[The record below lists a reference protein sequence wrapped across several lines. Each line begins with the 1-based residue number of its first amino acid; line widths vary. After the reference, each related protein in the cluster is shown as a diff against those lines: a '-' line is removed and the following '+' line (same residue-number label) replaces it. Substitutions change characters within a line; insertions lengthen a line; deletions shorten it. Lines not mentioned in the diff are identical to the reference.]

1 MPTDAVTAQLG
12 IPKPDPANDVDYDF
26 TRIILAMEMIDG
38 FIHALQTAL
47 AGVAPSD
54 HTHVID
60 DVDGLQAALNSL
72 ADSIANVSGTLAG
85 LEDTDVSDATQGML
99 LQYLNEK
106 WVSVAAKAAFFAIDP
121 INGLS
126 ANNVQAALAE
136 LVQEVTTPTVDP
148 AFQSYVFDGETDTVT
163 LPATPNSKNAV
174 FLNLN
179 GNFVL
184 HEDFALND
192 ADVTFNTMPAAGHKL
207 NAMVLTAVEI
217 GEPSP
222 ETVDADKIK
231 TSGIPELL
239 VKLGISP
246 VTGDPDHLIN
256 GSFDIYQEGQGPFD
270 LTSGYVCD
278 MWRMFRVAGTS
289 CPITIEDRPLGSR
302 TRKRLKWERPTPGA
316 NPAAL
321 FQPIEFVDTLGGQTC
336 TFTFRAQASAPT
348 ELQVNISQFFGTG
361 GAPSAT
367 NETAFQ
373 TVNLTTE
380 ETEFSL
386 LFTLDSVE
394 GKVIGTGLND
404 ALRAAF
410 TRQHDST
417 NPTATVYISE
427 VSLLSGDMRASE
439 IKRPRRSRGQEL
451 HMAHYY
457 FYKSQI
463 PFSSDHQSKIT
474 GTFPRWMRAT
484 PGIAFTL
491 FGGVTVNGGQSVRP
505 DGFHLYGLSGPTFT
519 QSLTADA
526 RL

>member
-1 MPTDAVTAQLG
+1 MPTDAITAQLG
-12 IPKPDPANDVDYDF
+12 IPKPDPANNVDYDF
-26 TRIILAMEMIDG
+26 ARLILAMEMIDG

-54 HTHVID
+54 HNHDID
-60 DVDGLQAALNSL
+60 DVDGLQAALNTL

-99 LQYLNEK
+99 LQYLNDQ
-106 WVSVAAKAAFFAIDP
+106 WVSVAAKASFFAIDP
-121 INGLS
+121 INGIS
-126 ANNVQAALAE
+126 ANNVQAALAQ

-148 AFQSYVFDGETDTVT
+148 AFQSYVFDGETDTIT

-192 ADVTFNTMPAAGHKL
+192 ADVTFSTMPAAGHKL

-222 ETVDADKIK
+222 ETIDADKIK
-231 TSGIPELL
+231 TSGIAELL

-246 VTGDPDHLIN
+246 VTGDPDYIGN
-256 GSFDIYQEGQGPFD
+256 GLFDIHQEGQGPFD

-289 CPITIEDRPLGSR
+289 SPVSIEDRPLGSR
-302 TRKRLKWERPTPGA
+302 TRKRLKWERPTPGT
-316 NPAAL
+316 NPAAV
-321 FQPIEFVDTLGGQTC
+321 FQPIEFVETLAGEMC
-336 TFTFRAQASAPT
+336 TLTFWAQASVAT
-348 ELQVNISQFFGTG
+348 ELQVNLSQFFGAG
-361 GAPSAT
+361 GAPSVT
-367 NETAFQ
+367 NDTPFQ

-380 ETEFSL
+380 EQEISL
-386 LFTLDSVE
+386 VFTPDSVD
-394 GKVIGTGLND
+394 GKMIGTGLND
-404 ALRAAF
+404 ALRVAF
-410 TRQHDST
+410 TRQHDSP

-427 VSLLSGDMRASE
+427 VSLRKGDMRNAK
-439 IKRPRRSRGQEL
+439 IKKPHRSRGDEL
-451 HMAHYY
+451 HLAQYY
-457 FYKSQI
+457 FYKSQL

-474 GTFPRWMRAT
+474 GTFPRTMRVT
-484 PGIAFTL
+484 PGIAYTL
-491 FGGVTVNGGQSVRP
+491 FNGVTVNGGQSVRA